1 MMDINNYN
9 NNTDNDNDNNNN
21 NNNEILLKISKLE
34 NKYLEIK
41 KEMKEIK
48 ERFAKIEKT
57 KVIF

>member
-1 MMDINNYN
+1 ME
-9 NNTDNDNDNNNN
+9 NNNN
-21 NNNEILLKISKLE
+21 DLNINEILSKISKLE

-41 KEMKEIK
+41 KEMKEMK

>member
-1 MMDINNYN
+1 MEN
-9 NNTDNDNDNNNN
+9 NNNNENNNNEN

>member
-1 MMDINNYN
+1 ME
-9 NNTDNDNDNNNN
+9 NNNN
-21 NNNEILLKISKLE
+21 DININDILSKISKLE